1 MNLSRFLRTLG
12 AAAVVAVAAFAQLKV
27 GDPSPDK
34 VFSQVLNSD
43 GRKSMAELKGSPIL
57 IDWWGNH

>member
-1 MNLSRFLRTLG
+1 MPVSRLLRTLG
-12 AAAVVAVAAFAQLKV
+12 AAAVLAVSLLAQLKV

>member
-1 MNLSRFLRTLG
+1 MTLSRFVRCLG
-12 AAAVVAVAAFAQLKV
+12 TMVVLSATVFAQLKV
-27 GDPSPDK
+27 GEATPDK
-34 VFSQVLNSD
+34 TFGQMINTD